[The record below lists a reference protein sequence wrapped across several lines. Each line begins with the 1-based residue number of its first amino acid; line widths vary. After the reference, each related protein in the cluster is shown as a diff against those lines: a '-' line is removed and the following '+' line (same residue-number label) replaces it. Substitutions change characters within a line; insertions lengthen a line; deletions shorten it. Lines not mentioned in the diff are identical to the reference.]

1 MEKLENQEKPQL
13 KKWQKS
19 MILIAHP
26 DGHNF
31 VKSQNLNGDN
41 EGFFVSKK
49 FDESDIHFRPGA
61 KGKDFYQFYK
71 SLPLFIILSTLVQV
85 IKCEIKL
92 PCFRGLI

>member
-1 MEKLENQEKPQL
+1 MDKLETPEKPQL

-31 VKSQNLNGDN
+31 VKSQNLNGDH

-49 FDESDIHFRPGA
+49 FDESDI
-61 KGKDFYQFYK
+61 
-71 SLPLFIILSTLVQV
+71 QV
-85 IKCEIKL
+85 IFYALNLEFVLKISK
-92 PCFRGLI
+92 

>member
-1 MEKLENQEKPQL
+1 MEKLETQEKPQL

-31 VKSQNLNGDN
+31 VKSQNLNGDH

-85 IKCEIKL
+85 MKWEN
-92 PCFRGLI
+92 